1 MEKLYRYFPLS
12 DSVHPG
18 DLKSVVISVL
28 IYLAACTVM
37 GILQAILGWIPIVGG
52 LIRLVLSVLG
62 LYCAAGII
70 LSVLKF
76 FQS

>member
-18 DLKSVVISVL
+18 DLKSAVISVV
-28 IYLAACTVM
+28 IYLAACAVM

-70 LSVLKF
+70 LSVLKY

>member
-18 DLKSVVISVL
+18 DLKSAVISVV
-28 IYLAACTVM
+28 IYLAACAVM

-52 LIRLVLSVLG
+52 LVRLILSVLG

-70 LSVLKF
+70 LSVLKYF
-76 FQS
+76 HS

>member
-18 DLKSVVISVL
+18 DLKSAVISVV
-28 IYLAACTVM
+28 IYLAACAVM

-52 LIRLVLSVLG
+52 LVRLILSILG

-70 LSVLKF
+70 LSVLKDF
-76 FQS
+76 HS

>member
-12 DSVHPG
+12 DSVHSG
-18 DLKSVVISVL
+18 NLKTAVTSVL
-28 IYLAACTVM
+28 IYLAACAVM
-37 GILQAILGWIPIVGG
+37 GVLQAILGWFPIVGG

-70 LSVLKF
+70 LSVLKY

>member
-28 IYLAACTVM
+28 IYLAACAVM

-52 LIRLVLSVLG
+52 LIRLVLSALG

-70 LSVLKF
+70 LSVLKY

>member
-28 IYLAACTVM
+28 IYLAACAVM

-70 LSVLKF
+70 LSVLKY